1 MSSRISSLL
10 QRIDSVEKAAS
21 NVEANLGMGGSSQ
34 MEEKGNAIDG
44 GDYTDYPYNQGKG
57 GFSGKG
63 SGQLKR
69 SHIHSQSQQNSNMRE
84 PGRLPEAQDT
94 CNKCGGRGHWQEAVP
109 VTIRAAVSWP
119 TTRPARWA
127 ANEDYCKMFS

>member
-1 MSSRISSLL
+1 MGHQVNKTTQAGWFVTGLNRHICQESNCPMSLCM
-10 QRIDSVEKAAS
+10 QIDSVEKAAS

-109 VTIRAAVSWP
+109 VTIR
-119 TTRPARWA
+119 
-127 ANEDYCKMFS
+127 